1 MENTAASDLDLL
13 LLPGCWF

>member
-1 MENTAASDLDLL
+1 MENTTASDLDLL